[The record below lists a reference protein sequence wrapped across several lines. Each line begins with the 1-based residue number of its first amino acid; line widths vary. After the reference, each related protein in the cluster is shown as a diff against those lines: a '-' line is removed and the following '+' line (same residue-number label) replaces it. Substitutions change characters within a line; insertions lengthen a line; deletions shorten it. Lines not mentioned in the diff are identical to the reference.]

1 MRLTKKTA
9 LSIFKEELNRRIES
23 GNWIYYNTD
32 VTAKREAWNN
42 YTDSLCKDGMITKR
56 QYDTWSNPFQKGNT
70 MLVETIANTWPQI
83 TLAAGV
89 AVLLIAIYKDET
101 K

>member
-1 MRLTKKTA
+1 
-9 LSIFKEELNRRIES
+9 
-23 GNWIYYNTD
+23 
-32 VTAKREAWNN
+32 
-42 YTDSLCKDGMITKR
+42 
-56 QYDTWSNPFQKGNT
+56 

-89 AVLLIAIYKDET
+89 AVLLIAIYRDET